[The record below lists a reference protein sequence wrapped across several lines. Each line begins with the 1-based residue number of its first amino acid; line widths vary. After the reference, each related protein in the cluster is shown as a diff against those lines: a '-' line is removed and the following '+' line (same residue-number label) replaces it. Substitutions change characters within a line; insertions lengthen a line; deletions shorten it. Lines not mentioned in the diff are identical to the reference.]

1 MEKVP
6 ELKTEVP
13 ELKTE
18 VPGLKPAPDILVI
31 DDDDVMRELVA
42 DWLQSAGYRVRTAA
56 DCAAGVE
63 QVKRQVPDAIV
74 SDMFMPGPCG
84 IAAIEALKRCH
95 PQVGLIALS
104 GHFNSGQGL
113 SAEAAEK
120 AGAARA
126 IAKPC
131 KRSELLRAV
140 AELVGVPAATA

>member
-6 ELKTEVP
+6 ELKAEV
-13 ELKTE
+13 LA
-18 VPGLKPAPDILVI
+18 VKPAPDILVI

-42 DWLQSAGYRVRTAA
+42 DWLQAAGYRVRTAA
-56 DCAAGVE
+56 DCPAGVE
-63 QVKRQVPDAIV
+63 AVNHQVPDAIV

-84 IAAIEALKRCH
+84 AAAIEALKRCH
-95 PQVGLIALS
+95 PQVRLIALS

-113 SAEAAEK
+113 SAEAAEQ